1 MSAAADAAPAAAPAA
16 ADGDAPAAKRQ
27 RTAPATIP
35 AVLNEALELLESLVE
50 EGHVNAHAHTQLAQA
65 LKRVHD
71 VDASSQDKAVRNAV
85 LKLAAECGFILGPVM
100 CSEVGE
106 NLGIFEAKF
115 MRKLFRQR
123 MNLEKTSETGRF
135 EPDWI
140 EEIFEFY
147 IQTPRENDQID
158 DLDMQR
164 SMMLTLLQTAPHGR
178 SIADDL
184 INSLCERKI
193 TPDKLINMNDS
204 EEFFD
209 EYCYTN
215 GWLEEVLDCAP
226 EMIEA
231 APASD
236 TSEWAATTRAYLNDA
251 DGSDAS
257 A

>member
-1 MSAAADAAPAAAPAA
+1 MSAAAATA
-16 ADGDAPAAKRQ
+16 ADGDAPAPKRQ
-27 RTAPATIP
+27 RAAPATIP
-35 AVLNEALELLESLVE
+35 AALNEALELLESLVE

-100 CSEVGE
+100 CAAVGDD
-106 NLGIFEAKF
+106 LGLFEAKF

-123 MNLEKTSETGRF
+123 LNLEKTPETARF
-135 EPDWI
+135 APDWI
-140 EEIFEFY
+140 EEILEFY
-147 IQTPRENDQID
+147 IQTPREEDQID

-164 SMMLTLLQTAPHGR
+164 DMMLLLLQTAPHGK
-178 SIADDL
+178 SISNDL
-184 INSLCERKI
+184 IKSLCERNI
-193 TPDKLINMNDS
+193 TPDKLVNTDDS
-204 EEFFD
+204 EKLTL

-215 GWLEEVLDCAP
+215 GWLEEILDCAP
-226 EMIEA
+226 EMIEWA

-236 TSEWAATTRAYLNDA
+236 TSEWAATTRAYLEDA